1 MIEVKLNS
9 HRAGKAAANQAVR
22 TEPTGGRHPLSKEE
36 TGMVRRIWM
45 VLSVALLAVMTSPMM
60 AMAQGTPADQGAGLR
75 GGLLALGA
83 GIGLGIA
90 AMGCGLGQG
99 RIGASAMESIGRNP
113 NSTNQLFV
121 PMIIGLAFVESL
133 TLYALVIAFILQGKI

>member
-1 MIEVKLNS
+1 MLQKF
-9 HRAGKAAANQAVR
+9 
-22 TEPTGGRHPLSKEE
+22 
-36 TGMVRRIWM
+36 WM
-45 VLSVALLAVMTSPMM
+45 ALTTALVAVMASPML
-60 AMAQGTPADQGAGLR
+60 AMAQAAPADQGAGLR

-83 GIGLGIA
+83 GLGLGIA

-121 PMIIGLAFVESL
+121 PMIIGFAFIESL

>member
-1 MIEVKLNS
+1 MVQKIWIALT
-9 HRAGKAAANQAVR
+9 AAFTA
-22 TEPTGGRHPLSKEE
+22 T
-36 TGMVRRIWM
+36 MV
-45 VLSVALLAVMTSPMM
+45 SPMM
-60 AMAQGTPADQGAGLR
+60 AMAQAAPTDQGAGLR

-83 GIGLGIA
+83 GLGLGIA

>member
-1 MIEVKLNS
+1 MLQKFCTALS
-9 HRAGKAAANQAVR
+9 AA
-22 TEPTGGRHPLSKEE
+22 
-36 TGMVRRIWM
+36 II
-45 VLSVALLAVMTSPMM
+45 ALMASPMM
-60 AMAQGTPADQGAGLR
+60 AMAQAAPTDPSAGLR

-83 GIGLGIA
+83 GLGLGIA

>member
-1 MIEVKLNS
+1 MPRS
-9 HRAGKAAANQAVR
+9 
-22 TEPTGGRHPLSKEE
+22 
-36 TGMVRRIWM
+36 
-45 VLSVALLAVMTSPMM
+45 SPMM
-60 AMAQGTPADQGAGLR
+60 AMAQAAPTNQGAGLR
-75 GGLLALGA
+75 SGLLALGA
-83 GIGLGIA
+83 GIGLGVA

>member
-1 MIEVKLNS
+1 MLRKTWMALS
-9 HRAGKAAANQAVR
+9 AA
-22 TEPTGGRHPLSKEE
+22 L
-36 TGMVRRIWM
+36 I
-45 VLSVALLAVMTSPMM
+45 AVMASPMM
-60 AMAQGTPADQGAGLR
+60 ALAQAAPTDQGAGLR

-83 GIGLGIA
+83 GLGLGIA

>member
-1 MIEVKLNS
+1 MISKIWLALS
-9 HRAGKAAANQAVR
+9 AALIVVMAS
-22 TEPTGGRHPLSKEE
+22 PL
-36 TGMVRRIWM
+36 V
-45 VLSVALLAVMTSPMM
+45 
-60 AMAQGTPADQGAGLR
+60 AMAQAAPPDQGGLK

-83 GIGLGIA
+83 GLGLGIA

-113 NSTNQLFV
+113 ESTNSLYV